1 MSIGPWVF
9 NGFDIVVLLVVFI
22 SLLMAGSRG
31 FFREIISIC
40 ALLGALVAML
50 FVWGRFRYAAQDMI
64 QPSWLADGALGV
76 GTFLLTYMLI
86 AFLLSGITKTLRG
99 KNVGLLDRLAGAGFG
114 AARGILV
121 AALFVMLM
129 SANYREAKEMQEFSA
144 SLTPEQREVML
155 SAPQQWRDMLENK
168 KEAKLPAL
176 FVGST
181 FYGPLD
187 KVGAGIRKLPFGKF
201 KTMAEELK
209 DGGDLETIVRD
220 MKND

>member
-22 SLLMAGSRG
+22 SLIMAGSRG

-64 QPSWLADGALGV
+64 QPSWLADGALGI

-86 AFLLSGITKTLRG
+86 AFLLSGFTKALRG
-99 KNVGLLDRLAGAGFG
+99 KDVGFLDRLAGAGFG

-129 SANYREAKEMQEFSA
+129 TANYREAKEMRDFSD
-144 SLTPEQREVML
+144 SLTPEQRVVMEN
-155 SAPQQWRDMLENK
+155 APKQWRDMLNRKDEV
-168 KEAKLPAL
+168 KLPAM
-176 FVGST
+176 FENST
-181 FYGPLD
+181 FYPALD
-187 KVGAGIRKLPFGKF
+187 SVGAGLRKLPFGKF
-201 KTMAEELK
+201 KTMAEDLK

-220 MKND
+220 MNNG